1 MCRVLCPFVLGKVP
15 RKVSFKIAFFGP
27 LVPWKASGSET
38 VQSPWRPATVT
49 VKCCFEHVWT
59 SKLSKSNSW
68 IRQNCFPFGAFAPAP
83 HLESSLRSRVLL
95 RRRRCEAWA
104 TMPSGNFTNFHTGSG
119 FFGWFCICFPSRS
132 DTVPWYRPSRFHN
145 GGLHPR
151 RPCPGSLAWI
161 SIENTENI
169 PATGEMLPG
178 DKYLGCCM
186 MFLWSSCLSIA
197 KCCAFSWKSVIS
209 RFPRRE
215 STSSRRQLHD
225 LFEAPQWHGDEEAEW
240 PWTAVRMTAVR
251 INLHSFCECH
261 SHLLSQVAPSQQWR
275 WKKARHKTPT
285 GHEDVVTVV
294 WLVFWLHPTSNCI

>member
-15 RKVSFKIAFFGP
+15 RKVSFKIAFLRP

-38 VQSPWRPATVT
+38 VQSPWRPATVMWNV

-68 IRQNCFPFGAFAPAP
+68 IRENSFPFGTFAPAP
-83 HLESSLRSRVLL
+83 HLESSLRSRVPL

-132 DTVPWYRPSRFHN
+132 DTVPWYLPSHFHN

-161 SIENTENI
+161 SMKTLKTYQQQVRCCLVINI
-169 PATGEMLPG
+169 
-178 DKYLGCCM
+178 KYLRFCM
-186 MFLWSSCLSIA
+186 MFLWSSCKSIA

-209 RFPRRE
+209 RFHVDP

-240 PWTAVRMTAVR
+240 PCALCCGAVHRCAQ
-251 INLHSFCECH
+251 ILPP
-261 SHLLSQVAPSQQWR
+261 LSCYFS
-275 WKKARHKTPT
+275 
-285 GHEDVVTVV
+285 VTCRSIAK
-294 WLVFWLHPTSNCI
+294 WLHRSSEDGVWRDIKLLREDGRMSL